1 MFIQPYNSDY
11 MTFDEITGRYVL
23 TTKAVSDHL
32 GIDLNVLAKDNG
44 NGVNAFLNRV
54 SMLTYRK
61 MHEYGFEDEQDRII
75 ATTETGRKIIQ
86 EAMIEQCF
94 YVKAVGDL
102 SLSTK
107 MEERALYASDGLE
120 CIFEKIIPEIGKSV
134 INISMGC

>member
-1 MFIQPYNSDY
+1 MFIQPYNTDY
-11 MTFDEITGRYVL
+11 MTFDENTGRYVL
-23 TTKAVSDHL
+23 TTKAVLDQL

-54 SMLTYRK
+54 SMLTYKK
-61 MHEYGFEDEQDRII
+61 MQEYGFEDGQDRII

-94 YVKAVGDL
+94 YVKSVGDL

-107 MEERALYASDGLE
+107 KEERALYASDSLE

-134 INISMGC
+134 INMSMGC